1 MKRKGN
7 ISMGIIKGISKAEK
21 EWKGISNTTGSLCVS
36 GSFDKERREAF
47 KKYLEAKKREIK

>member
-21 EWKGISNTTGSLCVS
+21 EWKGISNTTGSLNSQCFSREYRERV
-36 GSFDKERREAF
+36 KEIRAAQE
-47 KKYLEAKKREIK
+47 KRK